1 MRRASHVPLGHW
13 TLTALLVLCLILV
26 ALLAAASLEARE
38 AGYEREP
45 QQATFRTS
53 IDLVQVRAVVRDRR
67 GRFVMG
73 LGKNDFEV
81 IDSGHYR
88 PLVDLQFDSSAPIR
102 VALLFDVSG
111 SMSVSSKLENAV
123 AAARH
128 FAQGLQAGDEAAVFA
143 FDRSL
148 REIQSFTSDR
158 DAIERAF
165 GKLHAFG
172 QTSIFDAA
180 ADTASRISPDRSRR
194 QAIVIVTDGIDTSS
208 RMTAEEVSA
217 IASAI
222 DVPIYVFS
230 VVAPI
235 DHEGMPD
242 SVRERTTREIETALG
257 RLAFWTGGSTHVTST
272 PAHAS
277 VAAREI
283 LGELRHQYLL
293 AFEPGP
299 PGWRTLTVRAT
310 DRDYSVR
317 ARTGYRSG
325 SGSAP
330 QRAANGG

>member
-1 MRRASHVPLGHW
+1 VRRAPFDLIGFL
-13 TLTALLVLCLILV
+13 TLA
-26 ALLAAASLEARE
+26 ALLAVPAADAH
-38 AGYEREP
+38 AGMVP
-45 QQATFRTS
+45 PAQQATFRAS

-67 GRFVMG
+67 GRFVYG
-73 LGKNDFEV
+73 LGKQDFEV
-81 IDSGHYR
+81 LDGGHYR
-88 PLVDLQFDSSAPIR
+88 PLVDLQFDASAPIR

-111 SMSVSSKLENAV
+111 SMSVASKLEHAV

-128 FAQGLQAGDEAAVFA
+128 FVEGLQAGDEAAVFA

-148 REIQSFTSDR
+148 REVQPFTADR
-158 DAIERAF
+158 DAIARAF
-165 GKLHAFG
+165 GTLRAFG

-180 ADTASRISPDRSRR
+180 ADTAARISPDRSRR

-208 RMTAEEVSA
+208 RMTAEQVSA

-222 DVPIYVFS
+222 DVPIYVFA
-230 VVAPI
+230 VVSPI
-235 DHEGMPD
+235 DHDGMPA
-242 SVRERTTREIETALG
+242 SLRARLQRETDTALG

-277 VAAREI
+277 VAARDI

-299 PGWRTLTVRAT
+299 PGWRPLTVRAT
-310 DRDYSVR
+310 DRDYAVR

-325 SGSAP
+325 SGTS
-330 QRAANGG
+330 

>member
-1 MRRASHVPLGHW
+1 MRRAPCEPLG
-13 TLTALLVLCLILV
+13 
-26 ALLAAASLEARE
+26 LLAFLTLLALPATAAHASA
-38 AGYEREP
+38 
-45 QQATFRTS
+45 QQPTFKSS

-67 GRFVMG
+67 GRFVNG
-73 LGKNDFEV
+73 LTKQDFEV
-81 IDSGHYR
+81 IDGGHFR
-88 PLVDLQFDSSAPIR
+88 PLVDLQFDANAPIR

-111 SMSVSSKLENAV
+111 SMGVSSKLENA
-123 AAARH
+123 AAATRYFVH
-128 FAQGLQAGDEAAVFA
+128 GLAPGDEAAVFA

-148 REIQSFTSDR
+148 REIQGFTSDR
-158 DAIERAF
+158 TAIDRAF
-165 GKLHAFG
+165 SGLQAFG

-180 ADTASRISPDRSRR
+180 ADTASRISPERSRR

-208 RMTAEEVSA
+208 RMTAEQVSA

-222 DVPIYVFS
+222 DVPIYVFA
-230 VVAPI
+230 VVPPI
-235 DHEGMPD
+235 DHEGTEHAVKPQPLRD
-242 SVRERTTREIETALG
+242 VDTPLG
-257 RLAFWTGGSTHVTST
+257 RLAYWTGGTTHITST

-299 PGWRTLTVRAT
+299 PGWRPLTVRAT

-325 SGSAP
+325 SRGSL
-330 QRAANGG
+330 

>member
-1 MRRASHVPLGHW
+1 VRRAPHGPFGFA
-13 TLTALLVLCLILV
+13 ALLS
-26 ALLAAASLEARE
+26 LLALPITDAPATA
-38 AGYEREP
+38 
-45 QQATFRTS
+45 QQPTFKS
-53 IDLVQVRAVVRDRR
+53 SVDLVQVRAVVRDKR
-67 GRFVMG
+67 GRFVHD
-73 LGKNDFEV
+73 LEKKDFEV
-81 IDSGHYR
+81 IDGGHFR
-88 PLVDLQFDSSAPIR
+88 PLVDLQFDENAPVR

-111 SMSVSSKLENAV
+111 SMSVSSKLASAV

-128 FAQGLQAGDEAAVFA
+128 VVAGLVKEDEAAVFA

-148 REIQSFTSDR
+148 REVQRFTADR
-158 DAIERAF
+158 DVLEQAFANLRAY
-165 GKLHAFG
+165 G

-208 RMTAEEVSA
+208 RMTAEDVSR

-222 DVPIYVFS
+222 DVPIYVLS
-230 VVAPI
+230 VVSPI
-235 DHEGMPD
+235 DHQGTAHAVNPRR
-242 SVRERTTREIETALG
+242 VVETESALG
-257 RLAFWTGGSTHVTST
+257 RLAYWTGGTTHITST

-277 VAAREI
+277 AAARDI

-299 PGWRTLTVRAT
+299 PGWRPLTVRAT

-325 SGSAP
+325 SSGSAP
-330 QRAANGG
+330 LD

>member
-1 MRRASHVPLGHW
+1 MA
-13 TLTALLVLCLILV
+13 
-26 ALLAAASLEARE
+26 ALLAAPASEARADS
-38 AGYEREP
+38 AGCMP
-45 QQATFRTS
+45 QQATFRSS

-67 GRFVMG
+67 GRFVSG
-73 LGKNDFEV
+73 LDKDDFEV
-81 IDSGHYR
+81 IDGGHYR
-88 PLVDLQFDSSAPIR
+88 PLVDLQFNASAPIR

-111 SMSVSSKLENAV
+111 SMSVASKLQS
-123 AAARH
+123 AAASARH
-128 FAQGLQAGDEAAVFA
+128 FVQGLQAGDEAAVFA

-148 REIQSFTSDR
+148 REVQPFTSDR
-158 DAIERAF
+158 DVIDRAF
-165 GKLHAFG
+165 STLRAYG

-208 RMTAEEVSA
+208 RMTAEEASA

-222 DVPIYVFS
+222 DVPIYVFA
-230 VVAPI
+230 VVSPI
-235 DHEGMPD
+235 DHQGMPD
-242 SVRERTTREIETALG
+242 SLTERAQRETDTALG
-257 RLAFWTGGSTHVTST
+257 RLAFSTGGSTHVTST

-299 PGWRTLTVRAT
+299 PGWRPLTVRAT

-325 SGSAP
+325 SGSS
-330 QRAANGG
+330 

>member
-1 MRRASHVPLGHW
+1 MAVL
-13 TLTALLVLCLILV
+13 ALLTLPLV
-26 ALLAAASLEARE
+26 AAPAR
-38 AGYEREP
+38 A
-45 QQATFRTS
+45 QQPTFKSS

-67 GRFVMG
+67 GRFVSG
-73 LGKNDFEV
+73 LDKDDFEV
-81 IDSGHYR
+81 IDGGHYR
-88 PLVDLQFDSSAPIR
+88 PLVDLQFDANAPIR

-111 SMSVSSKLENAV
+111 SMSVASKLEQAAV
-123 AAARH
+123 AARH
-128 FAQGLQAGDEAAVFA
+128 FVQGLAPADEAAVFA
-143 FDRSL
+143 FDRTL
-148 REIQSFTSDR
+148 REVQPFTSDR
-158 DAIERAF
+158 DAIEQAFKGLRAY
-165 GKLHAFG
+165 G

-180 ADTASRISPDRSRR
+180 AGTASRISPDRSRR

-222 DVPIYVFS
+222 DVPIYVFA
-230 VVAPI
+230 VVSPI
-235 DHEGMPD
+235 DHAGMEHAVSPFA
-242 SVRERTTREIETALG
+242 TRDTDTPLG
-257 RLAFWTGGSTHVTST
+257 RLAYWTGGTTHVTST

-299 PGWRTLTVRAT
+299 PGWRPLTVRAT

-325 SGSAP
+325 SGSSS
-330 QRAANGG
+330 

>member
-1 MRRASHVPLGHW
+1 MRRAPCGLFGSL
-13 TLTALLVLCLILV
+13 ALA
-26 ALLAAASLEARE
+26 ALLAPAALEARST
-38 AGYEREP
+38 AP
-45 QQATFRTS
+45 QQATFRSS

-67 GRFVMG
+67 GRFVNG
-73 LGKNDFEV
+73 LTKKDFEV
-81 IDSGHYR
+81 IDGGHFR

-111 SMSVSSKLENAV
+111 SMSVASKLESAV
-123 AAARH
+123 IAARH
-128 FAQGLQAGDEAAVFA
+128 FLSGMTPGDEAAVFA

-148 REIQSFTSDR
+148 REVQAFTNDR

-165 GKLHAFG
+165 AGLRAYG

-208 RMTAEEVSA
+208 RMTAEQVSA

-222 DVPIYVFS
+222 DVPIYVFA
-230 VVAPI
+230 VVSPI
-235 DHEGMPD
+235 DHDGMRDALTSRSP
-242 SVRERTTREIETALG
+242 RETDTALG
-257 RLAFWTGGSTHVTST
+257 RLAFWTGGSTHVSST

-299 PGWRTLTVRAT
+299 PGWRPLTVRAT
-310 DRDYSVR
+310 EREYSVR

-325 SGSAP
+325 TGS
-330 QRAANGG
+330 

>member
-1 MRRASHVPLGHW
+1 MEGVRRASLRPLGF
-13 TLTALLVLCLILV
+13 LTV
-26 ALLAAASLEARE
+26 ATLLALPSAEAR
-38 AGYEREP
+38 AGSP
-45 QQATFRTS
+45 QQATFRS
-53 IDLVQVRAVVRDRR
+53 SVDLVQVRAVVRDRR
-67 GRFVMG
+67 GRFVNG
-73 LGKNDFEV
+73 LKKADFEV
-81 IDSGHYR
+81 IDGGHYR
-88 PLVDLQFDSSAPIR
+88 PLVDLQFDASAPIR

-111 SMSVSSKLENAV
+111 SMSVSSKLESAV
-123 AAARH
+123 ASAKH
-128 FAQGLQAGDEAAVFA
+128 FVQGLAPGDEAAVYA

-148 REIQSFTSDR
+148 REVQAFTSDR

-165 GKLHAFG
+165 GGLRAYG

-217 IASAI
+217 VASAI
-222 DVPIYVFS
+222 DVPIYVFA
-230 VVAPI
+230 VVSPI
-235 DHEGMPD
+235 DHQGMPD
-242 SVRERTTREIETALG
+242 AVMSKTQRETETPLG

-293 AFEPGP
+293 AFEQGP
-299 PGWRTLTVRAT
+299 AGWRPLTVRAT

-325 SGSAP
+325 TGTS
-330 QRAANGG
+330 

>member
-1 MRRASHVPLGHW
+1 MRRAPCEPLGY
-13 TLTALLVLCLILV
+13 V
-26 ALLAAASLEARE
+26 ALLTLLALPITDAPASA
-38 AGYEREP
+38 
-45 QQATFRTS
+45 QQPTFKSS

-67 GRFVMG
+67 GRFVHD
-73 LGKNDFEV
+73 LEKKDFEV
-81 IDSGHYR
+81 IDGGHFR
-88 PLVDLQFDSSAPIR
+88 PLVDLQFDENAPVR

-111 SMSVSSKLENAV
+111 SMSVASKLQQAI

-128 FAQGLQAGDEAAVFA
+128 FVASLVKEDEAAVFA

-148 REIQSFTSDR
+148 REVQGFTTDR
-158 DAIERAF
+158 DALDRAF
-165 GKLHAFG
+165 GNLRAFG

-194 QAIVIVTDGIDTSS
+194 QAIVIVTDGVDTSS

-222 DVPIYVFS
+222 DVPIYVFA
-230 VVAPI
+230 VVSPI
-235 DHEGMPD
+235 DHAGAPD
-242 SVRERTTREIETALG
+242 SLSTRAARETESALG
-257 RLAFWTGGSTHVTST
+257 RLAFWTGGTTHITST

-277 VAAREI
+277 SAAREI

-299 PGWRTLTVRAT
+299 PGWRPLTVRAT

-325 SGSAP
+325 SSGSAP
-330 QRAANGG
+330 LQGARTLDGAGLIGGRER

>member
-1 MRRASHVPLGHW
+1 MAVL
-13 TLTALLVLCLILV
+13 ALLTLPPV
-26 ALLAAASLEARE
+26 AAAASA
-38 AGYEREP
+38 
-45 QQATFRTS
+45 QQPTFRSS

-67 GRFVMG
+67 GRFVSG
-73 LGKNDFEV
+73 LGKDDFEV
-81 IDSGHYR
+81 IDGGHYR
-88 PLVDLQFDSSAPIR
+88 PLVDLQFDANAPIR

-111 SMSVSSKLENAV
+111 SMGVASKLEQ
-123 AAARH
+123 AAAATRH
-128 FAQGLQAGDEAAVFA
+128 FIQGLAHGDEAAVFA
-143 FDRSL
+143 FDRTL
-148 REIQSFTSDR
+148 REVQPFTSDR
-158 DAIERAF
+158 DALEQAFTSLRAY
-165 GKLHAFG
+165 G

-208 RMTAEEVSA
+208 RMTAEQVSA

-222 DVPIYVFS
+222 DVPIYVFA
-230 VVAPI
+230 VVSPI
-235 DHEGMPD
+235 DHEG
-242 SVRERTTREIETALG
+242 TAHAVSPFPLRDTDTPLG
-257 RLAFWTGGSTHVTST
+257 RLAYWTGGTTHVTST

-299 PGWRTLTVRAT
+299 PGWRPLTVRAT

-325 SGSAP
+325 SGSSS
-330 QRAANGG
+330 